1 MNAVDL
7 VSSAVTNTFRAK
19 TRTILTI
26 LAIFVGAFTLTLTNG
41 LGTGI
46 NAYIDDTVT
55 AVGASDVM
63 TVTKSSE
70 SASATASE
78 DDGPAEYDPET
89 VASAQTGPPGA
100 TVVALSPDDLDA
112 LGEVDGVLD
121 VEATKS
127 VSADYIT
134 ADPDDDGGK
143 YVVSVG
149 SLVAG
154 QSLQLDTGRE
164 PDDGS
169 DALEVVLPVS
179 YVEPLGFADDEEAVG
194 ETVTLAVTDA
204 AQAQHAVEA
213 TVVGVVEESITSP
226 TGPSVVPNTV
236 LTDELYELQSTGL
249 SAEQADRYAQASV
262 WFAPDATDAE
272 VTALKDRLADE
283 GYTATTVADQLGA
296 IRTVIDGIVLV
307 LNAFAVI
314 ALLAA
319 SFGIVN
325 TLFMSV
331 QERTREIGLMKAMG
345 MGSGKV
351 FGLFSLEAAFI
362 GFLGSAIGAGLA
374 VLAGGVISSAVS
386 TTLLA
391 DLPGLTL
398 IAFDPVSIA
407 LVIVVVMVIAFLAGT
422 LPAARAARADPVES
436 LRYE

>member
-1 MNAVDL
+1 MRAADL
-7 VSSAVTNTFRAK
+7 VGSAVANNFRAK

-63 TVTKSSE
+63 TVTKPVE
-70 SASATASE
+70 SGGAAAAE
-78 DDGPAEYDPET
+78 DDGPAEYDPAT
-89 VASAQTGPPGA
+89 VESEQAGPPGA
-100 TVVALSPDDLDA
+100 TVVALSPSDLDA
-112 LGEVDGVLD
+112 LAEIDGVLE

-127 VSADYIT
+127 VTPDYIEG
-134 ADPDDDGGK
+134 DDAEK
-143 YVVSVG
+143 YVASIG
-149 SLVAG
+149 TLVAG
-154 QSLQLDTGRE
+154 QSLQLTAGSE
-164 PDDGS
+164 PDEGS
-169 DALEVVLPVS
+169 TAFEVVIPVS
-179 YVEPLGFADDEEAVG
+179 YVDALGFADDASAVG

-204 AQAQHAVEA
+204 VRAQHTVAA
-213 TVVGVVEESITSP
+213 TVVGVAEESIASP
-226 TGPSVVPNTV
+226 TGPSVVPNAA
-236 LTDELYELQSTGL
+236 LTDELFALQSTGL
-249 SAEQADRYAQASV
+249 TAEQADRYAQASV
-262 WFAPDATDAE
+262 WFAADATDDE
-272 VTALKDRLADE
+272 VAALQDRLADA
-283 GYTATTVADQLGA
+283 GYTGTTVADQLGA
-296 IRTVIDGIVLV
+296 VRTVIDGIVLV

-362 GFLGSAIGAGLA
+362 GFLGSAIGAVLA
-374 VLAGGVISSAVS
+374 ILAGGFISSAVS
-386 TTLLA
+386 TSLLA

-398 IAFDPVSIA
+398 IAFDPVSIG
-407 LVIVVVMVIAFLAGT
+407 IVVLVVMGVAFLAGT

>member
-7 VSSAVTNTFRAK
+7 VGSAVSNTFRAK
-19 TRTILTI
+19 TRTLLTI
-26 LAIFVGAFTLTLTNG
+26 LAIFVGAFTLTLTQG

-63 TVTKSSE
+63 TVTKPSD
-70 SASATASE
+70 SATTIGTS
-78 DDGPAEYDPET
+78 DDGPAEYDPDT
-89 VASAQTGPPGA
+89 IASGQPGPPGA
-100 TVVALSPDDLDA
+100 TVVSLSPDDLDT
-112 LGEVDGVLD
+112 LEGIDGVLR
-121 VEATKS
+121 VQATKS
-127 VSADYIT
+127 IAADYIEG
-134 ADPDDDGGK
+134 ADDTK
-143 YVVSVG
+143 YVAAIG
-149 SLVAG
+149 GLVAG
-154 QSLQLDTGRE
+154 QTVQLTAGE
-164 PDDGS
+164 QPDDGS
-169 DALEVVLPVS
+169 DDLQVVIPVS
-179 YVEPLGFADDEEAVG
+179 YVEALGYDGDTDAVG
-194 ETVTLAVTDA
+194 GTVTLAVTDA
-204 AQAQHAVEA
+204 VRTQHAVEA
-213 TVVGVVEESITSP
+213 EIVGVAEESVASP
-226 TGPSVVPNTV
+226 TGASITPNSA
-236 LTDELYELQSTGL
+236 LTDELYDLQNAGL
-249 SAEQADRYAQASV
+249 PDDQADRYAQASV
-262 WFAPDATDAE
+262 WFADDATDADI
-272 VTALKDRLADE
+272 TALKDRLEDD
-283 GYTATTVADQLGA
+283 GYSGVTVADQLGTLK
-296 IRTVIDGIVLV
+296 TVIDGIVLV
-307 LNAFAVI
+307 LNAFAII

-374 VLAGGVISSAVS
+374 ILAGGAISSALS

-407 LVIVVVMVIAFLAGT
+407 IVILVVMVIAFLAGT
-422 LPAARAARADPVES
+422 LPAARAAKADPVES